1 MSNKKSLSL
10 KDLEKDRQIVLG
22 DIRKMDTNRV
32 MAQGVLAYL
41 NQKIKDLRG
50 EENGT

>member
-1 MSNKKSLSL
+1 MSNKKSLKL
-10 KDLEKDRQIVLG
+10 ADLEKDKRIILQ
-22 DIRKMDTNRV
+22 DIQRLDTNRI